1 MIRLLTQKNSIG
13 LTFSGLIYLCY
24 ALILGDF
31 TAQKLGLMV
40 LLYLEG
46 IILNYLCFRFGVL
59 GQKTAL
65 PTLLFSVFSALF
77 IIDLS
82 PDHIVYGGV
91 FLSSFYLAFRA
102 KEIPNYSKIHLIY
115 VGLIVGVS
123 QAFMNHSVFLFIP
136 ILFLFIQVGIVNT
149 RGFFMALINLG
160 MTTASAAGIY
170 FLMDSL
176 EHIIGMIPDLYSD
189 KPTNSLTLIKINS
202 PIIIFIFA
210 FHILKLSSYSFR
222 FPNLS
227 KNINNTFLVQVFF
240 GLIIVFTSS
249 NYDLTV
255 YAFMAL
261 AVLLS
266 FAFVYLQQSVFANAL
281 FTALISF
288 IIASLYICQIIFL

>member
-1 MIRLLTQKNSIG
+1 
-13 LTFSGLIYLCY
+13 
-24 ALILGDF
+24 
-31 TAQKLGLMV
+31 
-40 LLYLEG
+40 
-46 IILNYLCFRFGVL
+46 
-59 GQKTAL
+59 
-65 PTLLFSVFSALF
+65 
-77 IIDLS
+77 
-82 PDHIVYGGV
+82 
-91 FLSSFYLAFRA
+91 
-102 KEIPNYSKIHLIY
+102 
-115 VGLIVGVS
+115 
-123 QAFMNHSVFLFIP
+123 
-136 ILFLFIQVGIVNT
+136 
-149 RGFFMALINLG
+149 
-160 MTTASAAGIY
+160 
-170 FLMDSL
+170 
-176 EHIIGMIPDLYSD
+176 MIPDLYSD

-281 FTALISF
+281 FTALISV